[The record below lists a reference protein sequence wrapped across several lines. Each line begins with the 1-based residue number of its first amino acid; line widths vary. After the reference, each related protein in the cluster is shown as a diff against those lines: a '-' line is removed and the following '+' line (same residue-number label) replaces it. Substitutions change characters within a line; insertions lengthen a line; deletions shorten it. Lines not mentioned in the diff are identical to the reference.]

1 MARTTR
7 KLGQIEN
14 SKTKINSPFRFGTGE
29 FLFKNHRN
37 MSSTK
42 YVSDVKIANNTQ
54 EIVFNYLSN
63 FENLSKY
70 VNDGLLSKMTEQIPQ
85 IKISDFESDADS
97 CRFNVSGMGQ
107 AEIQIIERDPY
118 KTIKISSTGSLP
130 ISVVFWIQLLPVSVY
145 ETKLRL
151 TLDADMSM
159 MIKMMVS
166 RKLEDGINQL
176 ADVLAALPYK

>member
-1 MARTTR
+1 
-7 KLGQIEN
+7 
-14 SKTKINSPFRFGTGE
+14 
-29 FLFKNHRN
+29 
-37 MSSTK
+37 MSATK
-42 YVSDVKIANNTQ
+42 YVSDVKIVNNNQ

-70 VNDGLLSKMTEQIPQ
+70 VNDGLLSKMSEQIPQ

-97 CRFNVSGMGQ
+97 CRFQIAGMGQ
-107 AEIQIIERDPY
+107 AEIRIIDREPI

-130 ISVVFWIQLLPVSVY
+130 ISVVFWIQLLPVSDY

-159 MIKMMVS
+159 MIKMMVNK
-166 RKLEDGINQL
+166 KLEEGINRL
-176 ADVLAALPYK
+176 ADVLAALPYR